1 MLQYEKKKTK
11 SIWINYR
18 IGNAEDITHHH
29 HPKQIN
35 VNRKK
40 ANVR

>member
-1 MLQYEKKKTK
+1 MLTEKKNE

-18 IGNAEDITHHH
+18 IGNAEDITHHY
-29 HPKQIN
+29 PKQIN
-35 VNRKK
+35 VNRKE